1 MHSEVF
7 LYWLFQFLNR
17 PFSSTTETNFMK
29 KFNFAALLPGF
40 WRSII
45 LYGQVIHPPE
55 QVICLV

>member
-1 MHSEVF
+1 MKNLILL
-7 LYWLFQFLNR
+7 LYFR
-17 PFSSTTETNFMK
+17 D
-29 KFNFAALLPGF
+29 F